1 MMSRS
6 AGVHVRR
13 SSRIASA
20 IALASA
26 LGVSVLGVSAYAQRG
41 SDFTRLEPGINISVR
56 TNEAIDSART
66 DYRVYTGIVDEDV
79 RGDDGRVAIPQG
91 SRVELIV
98 RRNQNN
104 ELSLDLESVLING
117 RRYAVRTDPNRVVG
131 TSGTDSLIGMIVG
144 AISGGQ
150 IDQNVRIPR
159 DSVLNFQL
167 QRALN
172 VDVEDLG
179 VDRDG
184 YHYHDWYERNR

>member
-1 MMSRS
+1 M
-6 AGVHVRR
+6 
-13 SSRIASA
+13 
-20 IALASA
+20 
-26 LGVSVLGVSAYAQRG
+26 
-41 SDFTRLEPGINISVR
+41 R

-66 DYRVYTGIVDEDV
+66 DYRVYTGIVDENV

-117 RRYAVRTDPNRVVG
+117 RRYAIRTDPNRVVG

-167 QRALN
+167 QRTLD